1 MGTKIKILLLVLPI
15 GVFSQDKVTNL
26 KKLAFNYC
34 LVGNYSAID
43 STFYDKYKDASSTQ
57 ISIDGN
63 FLENEELTNKINDFT
78 INQTSKYYS
87 RGNNL
92 HFESGNKNIIF
103 CDCLNF
109 YESKELDSY
118 VKKLVGIK
126 PKNKS
131 IKRK

>member
-1 MGTKIKILLLVLPI
+1 MGAKIKFLLFILPI
-15 GVFSQDKVTNL
+15 GVFSQNKVANL

-43 STFYDKYKDASSTQ
+43 STFYNKFKDASATQ

-63 FLENEELTNKINDFT
+63 FFENEELTNKINSFT
-78 INQTSKYYS
+78 TTQTSKYYS

-92 HFESGNKNIIF
+92 HFESGDKNIIF
-103 CDCLNF
+103 CDCFSF

-118 VKKLVGIK
+118 IRKLIGVTPKKK
-126 PKNKS
+126 TSKK
-131 IKRK
+131 